1 MQMKQCPSGHFFD
14 QSTHAQCPYCNA
26 SSADIAKTVPVGSAA
41 QSSPVSPPMPMGS
54 SGDIGSTVPVS
65 RPGAG
70 SVGVEFGK
78 TVANASPNSM
88 DYERTVAI
96 IKKEMGIDPVVGWLV
111 CVEGKEKGRDYR
123 MHSDNNFIG
132 RGEKMDICV
141 RGDDTISRENH
152 AIISYDTRD
161 KVYYLSPG
169 EGRSIVRLNEKA
181 LFSTASLA
189 AYDKI
194 ELGNTKFV
202 FIPLCG
208 GEFAWID

>member
-1 MQMKQCPSGHFFD
+1 MQMKQCPNGHFFD
-14 QSTHAQCPYCNA
+14 QSTHAQCPYCNTGA
-26 SSADIAKTVPVGSAA
+26 AEMGKTVPINSAVQNA
-41 QSSPVSPPMPMGS
+41 PAMPNVS
-54 SGDIGSTVPVS
+54 SGDIGQTVPVS

-70 SVGVEFGK
+70 SMGADFGK
-78 TVANASPNSM
+78 TVANASSNSV

-111 CVEGKEKGRDYR
+111 CIEGKEKGRDYR
-123 MHSDNNFIG
+123 MHADNNFIG

-169 EGRSIVRLNEKA
+169 EGRSIVRLNDKA
-181 LFSTASLA
+181 LFSTATLV

-208 GEFAWID
+208 GEFAWVD